1 MRGEKKK
8 KPPFKHVKFRLV
20 TILFDEEKIQS
31 FKTGQEKKKIF
42 FLHKKNKY
50 CSTQINALKA
60 EPEHR
65 LRDRTKLPPYTPKF
79 R

>member
-1 MRGEKKK
+1 MRKKDKVLKQGKRK
-8 KPPFKHVKFRLV
+8 K
-20 TILFDEEKIQS
+20 D
-31 FKTGQEKKKIF
+31 IF
-42 FLHKKNKY
+42 FTQKEQY

-60 EPEHR
+60 EQEHR